1 MLERLSPARRN
12 LALLA
17 LAVLALWFCWTV
29 RSVLNPLII
38 GYLLAYIVH
47 PLVAR
52 LERSGRSRR
61 AAVNLIFVGGFVAAV
76 LVTAGLV
83 WQLRALAIESYES
96 VKSLATAPP
105 GQEAP
110 LHDRLQEKLDEFTLT
125 LNEWGLHVEPIL
137 VPEFETVRALAV
149 KYFAEHGD
157 QAGKTGLA
165 WAGRGIGFLAR
176 FLGGVLSL
184 AGLFLLV
191 PLYTYYFL
199 FVLGPMHESIRRYF
213 PRRERARL
221 TRVFERIGEVVA
233 SFFRGRLAVAFL
245 KGLFLAV
252 GLTIADMPYGF
263 LFGMLSGFL
272 SIVPFVGAFAGFVL
286 ALAVGILE
294 HGVIGSVVRSG
305 LVFGAGEL
313 IEGYVLVPK
322 ILGEKLGLHP
332 LVVFFALIAGGAA
345 LGMLGLLLALPL
357 TATLVILI
365 QEFVLPA
372 LRQFADESPIA
383 GPSP

>member
-17 LAVLALWFCWTV
+17 LGAVALWFCWIV
-29 RSVLNPLII
+29 RGVLNPLLI
-38 GYLLAYIVH
+38 GYLLAFILH
-47 PLVAR
+47 PLVVR
-52 LERSGRSRR
+52 VEKRGMSRR
-61 AAVNLIFVGGFVAAV
+61 SAVNLIFASGFLLAV
-76 LVTAGLV
+76 LMTIGLV
-83 WQLRALAIESYES
+83 SQLRALAIEVYGNI
-96 VKSLATAPP
+96 KSLAAAPE
-105 GQEAP
+105 GQELP
-110 LHDRLQEKLDEFTLT
+110 LHDRLQDKLDEFTLT
-125 LNEWGLHVEPIL
+125 LNGWGLDVKPIA
-137 VPEFETVRALAV
+137 VPELDTVRELAV
-149 KYFAEHGD
+149 KFFNAHGD
-157 QAGKTGLA
+157 TAGRTGLL
-165 WAGRGIGFLAR
+165 WAGRGLSFVAR
-176 FLGGVLSL
+176 FVGGVLSA

-221 TRVFERIGEVVA
+221 TRVAERIGEVVA
-233 SFFRGRLAVAFL
+233 SFFRGRLSVAFF

-286 ALAVGILE
+286 ALFVGILD
-294 HGVIGSVVRSG
+294 HGVIGSIVRAG

-313 IEGYVLVPK
+313 VEGYVLVPR

-332 LVVFFALIAGGAA
+332 LVVFFALLAGGAA
-345 LGMLGLLLALPL
+345 LGMLGLLLALPI
-357 TATLVILI
+357 TAALVILI

-372 LRQFADESPIA
+372 LRQFADESPLA